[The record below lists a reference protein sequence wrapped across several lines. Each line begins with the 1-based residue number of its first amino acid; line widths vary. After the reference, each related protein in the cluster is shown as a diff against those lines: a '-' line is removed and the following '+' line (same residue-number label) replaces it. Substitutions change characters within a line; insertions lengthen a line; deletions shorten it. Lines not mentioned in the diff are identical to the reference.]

1 MSRPHPAHVV
11 DRTAITAPVRAADAR
26 STSATGEVYALG
38 AAAGE
43 SPVWLAGRRIV
54 ASVDAVA
61 GTVHLL
67 RLEDAMDE
75 VMTLPRAASACVAL
89 TDDTLLLA
97 AGRRFDILDL
107 TTGTVS
113 EAADRPGEP
122 PPGADLNDAVLD
134 RRGRIWTGARPAR
147 DDGDRGVLLAW
158 PRGAEPVV
166 AVDGL
171 RGPNGLA
178 WNAAGDRLY
187 LADSRLRKI
196 FLHPFD
202 DATGSLGP
210 GSVFASWDVR
220 EGRPDGLAVDAEDHL
235 WVAAWDGREV
245 RRYAP
250 DGRLDRAVA
259 IPAARPSS
267 CAFGGPRLDRLL
279 VTSARPELDDAGD
292 QGGSL
297 FVLDV
302 GIAGLANGTWAS

>member
-1 MSRPHPAHVV
+1 MSRTHPAHVV
-11 DRTAITAPVRAADAR
+11 DRTAMTTPVSAVDPR
-26 STSATGEVYALG
+26 STSATGEVFALG

-43 SPVWLAGRRIV
+43 SPVWLAGTGIV
-54 ASVDAVA
+54 ASVDAVG

-67 RLEDAMDE
+67 RLEDAVDE
-75 VMTLPRAASACVAL
+75 VVPLPRAASACVAL

-97 AGRRFDILDL
+97 AGRQFDVLDL
-107 TTGTVS
+107 GTGTVT

-158 PRGAEPVV
+158 ARGAEPVV

-196 FLHPFD
+196 FRHPFD
-202 DATGSLGP
+202 AATGALGP
-210 GSVFASWDVR
+210 GSVFVAWDVSD
-220 EGRPDGLAVDAEDHL
+220 GRPDGLAVDADDHL

-250 DGRLDRAVA
+250 DGQLVRAVA
-259 IPAARPSS
+259 IPARRPSS

-279 VTSARPELDDAGD
+279 VTSARPELDDAAD

-302 GIAGLANGTWAS
+302 GVAGLPLSPWAS

>member
-1 MSRPHPAHVV
+1 MNRSRPAHVV
-11 DRTAITAPVRAADAR
+11 DRRAITTSITADGAASRDA
-26 STSATGEVYALG
+26 AGEVYALD
-38 AAAGE
+38 AVAGE
-43 SPVWLAGRRIV
+43 SPVWLASRGTV
-54 ASVDAVA
+54 ASVDAA
-61 GTVHLL
+61 GGTVHLL
-67 RLEDAMDE
+67 HLEDALDE
-75 VMTLPRAASACVAL
+75 VVALPRAASACLAL

-97 AGRRFDILDL
+97 AGRQFDILDL
-107 TTGTVS
+107 ATSTVS
-113 EAADRPGEP
+113 GAADRPGEP
-122 PPGADLNDAVLD
+122 PPGVDLNDAVLD
-134 RRGRIWTGARPAR
+134 RRGRIWAGARPAR

-158 PRGAEPVV
+158 ARGAEPVV

-196 FLHPFD
+196 FLHAFD
-202 DATGSLGP
+202 HATGALGA
-210 GSVFASWDVR
+210 GVVFAAWEVR

-279 VTSARPELDDAGD
+279 VTSARPEVDNAGD

-302 GIAGLANGTWAS
+302 GVTGLALGTWVS